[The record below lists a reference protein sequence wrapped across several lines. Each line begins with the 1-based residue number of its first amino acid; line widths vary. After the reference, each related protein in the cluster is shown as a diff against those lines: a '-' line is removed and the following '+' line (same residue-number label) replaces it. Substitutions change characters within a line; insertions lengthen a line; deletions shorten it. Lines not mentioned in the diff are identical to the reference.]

1 MTRKIFNIYRSQ
13 AVGFERALDEMLA
26 AIAEN
31 ENEVIRIVVF
41 GAPNNNDEYVR
52 QRSILEQRCNETF
65 CERTPMVGYIAQAP
79 LRYTLA
85 AEVTFVDKSVA
96 ANIVRCKDYIRIG
109 NEILSSAI
117 YSSLEYG
124 IAQQAECIFARM
136 AVILNAEGVA
146 TSDIVRQW
154 NYIENITHLSSQGQH
169 YQLFNDARSSFY
181 NACSWEN
188 GYPAATGIGT
198 QMGGVMVMFD
208 AVCDSAQHSTAVDN
222 PLQVSAHAYSQQ
234 VLINTTETH
243 KTTPKFERARYMK
256 ADEASV
262 YISGTAAIRG
272 EESCREDAVGQA
284 RLTMENIDYLISAEN
299 LIKSGVVEPQTM
311 AYASLRA
318 YLKHRAD
325 LSAVVEWM
333 EQNYPQVDVMYLWAD
348 ICREELLIEIEG
360 IAKGNN

>member
-26 AIAEN
+26 AIAKN

-65 CERTPMVGYIAQAP
+65 CERTPLVGYIAQAP

-85 AEVTFVDKSVA
+85 AEVTFVDKSAV

-124 IAQQAECIFARM
+124 IDQQAECIFARM
-136 AVILNAEGVA
+136 AEMLKAEGIT

-234 VLINTTETH
+234 VLINTTEAH

-256 ADEASV
+256 ADESSV

-299 LIKSGVVEPQTM
+299 LIKSGIVEPQTM

-333 EQNYPQVDVMYLWAD
+333 EQNYPQVDVLYLWAD